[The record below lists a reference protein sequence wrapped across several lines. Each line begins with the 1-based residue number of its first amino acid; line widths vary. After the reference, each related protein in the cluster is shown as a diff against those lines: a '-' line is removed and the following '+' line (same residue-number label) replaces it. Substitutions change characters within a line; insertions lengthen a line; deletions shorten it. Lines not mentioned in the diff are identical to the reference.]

1 MKSKL
6 GTSAVCNFWL
16 SLRDLFSKNE
26 VRSRFSELSFFQGSK
41 AWLVVSL
48 SYKRKKAELMLGFS
62 VLTNLITQ
70 QQLLQQQG
78 DLQAQCKPLE
88 LYRQHGSQ
96 LLGYECNRPDEQQN
110 VDLVR

>member
-1 MKSKL
+1 ML
-6 GTSAVCNFWL
+6 SATFGYL
-16 SLRDLFSKNE
+16 SAISSRRTKFA
-26 VRSRFSELSFFQGSK
+26 RRFSERSFFQGSK
-41 AWLVVSL
+41 AWLVISL

-70 QQLLQQQG
+70 QQLLQQLG

-88 LYRQHGSQ
+88 LYHQHGSQ

>member
-1 MKSKL
+1 MR
-6 GTSAVCNFWL
+6 GARC
-16 SLRDLFSKNE
+16 E
-26 VRSRFSELSFFQGSK
+26 VRGARCEVRGARCEVRGARCEVRGAKFLPKSQYD
-41 AWLVVSL
+41 VN
-48 SYKRKKAELMLGFS
+48 KKAELMLGFS

-70 QQLLQQQG
+70 QQFLQQLG

-88 LYRQHGSQ
+88 LCHQHGSQ